1 MRIDK
6 YIDNDGGDLITNTFF
21 LVRDDEYLYNKS
33 ILFNLVETELKEFIK
48 SNIRFDDNEVDM
60 RMEDEQGNLS
70 NDKMLICRRE
80 LDLTP
85 YNVYY
90 HPHSIPYNKYSNEKY
105 VMEITIKTIPADYGD
120 GATEE

>member
-33 ILFNLVETELKEFIK
+33 ILYSLVEEGLKDFIK
-48 SNIRFDDNEVDM
+48 SNIRFDDDEVDM
-60 RMEDEQGNLS
+60 RMEDEQGNLM
-70 NDKMLICRRE
+70 NDKMLICSRE

-85 YNVYY
+85 YYVYS
-90 HPHSIPYNKYSNEKY
+90 HPNSYPYNQFSNDKY
-105 VMEITIKTIPADYGD
+105 VMEITIKTIPADYGSE
-120 GATEE
+120 TTKE